1 MYKTKICLRLAYILF
16 PLMLRWRKEKMVE
29 PSKRD
34 WKLYREKIGE
44 WQEHYMEKLV
54 KEYADYLC
62 SDLPAS
68 TKFWEI
74 EKRIKRDRK
83 TPGVCIELRKSDM
96 FWDIAGLIHDKVISM
111 DDLEEFSDDLKEA
124 VVLILRR

>member
-1 MYKTKICLRLAYILF
+1 MI
-16 PLMLRWRKEKMVE
+16 E

-34 WKLYREKIGE
+34 WKLYREKIGD

-68 TKFWEI
+68 TKFWEM
-74 EKRIKRDRK
+74 EKRIRRDRK

-96 FWDIAGLIHDKVISM
+96 FWDIAGLINDRVISM
-111 DDLEEFSDDLKEA
+111 DALEEFSDGLKEA
-124 VVLILRR
+124 VALILKR

>member
-1 MYKTKICLRLAYILF
+1 
-16 PLMLRWRKEKMVE
+16 MVE

-44 WQEHYMEKLV
+44 WQEHYIEKLL

-74 EKRIKRDRK
+74 EKRVKRDRK
-83 TPGVCIELRKSDM
+83 KPGVCIELRKSSL

-124 VVLILRR
+124 VALILSR

>member
-1 MYKTKICLRLAYILF
+1 
-16 PLMLRWRKEKMVE
+16 MVE

-111 DDLEEFSDDLKEA
+111 DDLGEFSDDLKEA
-124 VVLILRR
+124 VMLILRR

>member
-1 MYKTKICLRLAYILF
+1 
-16 PLMLRWRKEKMVE
+16 MVE

-34 WKLYREKIGE
+34 WKLYREKIGG

-74 EKRIKRDRK
+74 DKRFRR
-83 TPGVCIELRKSDM
+83 
-96 FWDIAGLIHDKVISM
+96 DKVISM

-124 VVLILRR
+124 VALILRR

>member
-1 MYKTKICLRLAYILF
+1 
-16 PLMLRWRKEKMVE
+16 
-29 PSKRD
+29 
-34 WKLYREKIGE
+34 
-44 WQEHYMEKLV
+44 MEKLV

-124 VVLILRR
+124 VALILNR

>member
-1 MYKTKICLRLAYILF
+1 MAGTLHGEAGKGICGLF
-16 PLMLRWRKEKMVE
+16 V
-29 PSKRD
+29 
-34 WKLYREKIGE
+34 
-44 WQEHYMEKLV
+44 QH
-54 KEYADYLC
+54 
-62 SDLPAS
+62 LPAS

>member
-1 MYKTKICLRLAYILF
+1 
-16 PLMLRWRKEKMVE
+16 MVE

-96 FWDIAGLIHDKVISM
+96 FWDIAGLINDKVISM

-124 VVLILRR
+124 VSLILRR

>member
-1 MYKTKICLRLAYILF
+1 MI
-16 PLMLRWRKEKMVE
+16 E

-34 WKLYREKIGE
+34 WKLYREKIGD

-68 TKFWEI
+68 TKFWEM
-74 EKRIKRDRK
+74 EKRIRRDGK

-96 FWDIAGLIHDKVISM
+96 FWDIAGLINDRVISM
-111 DDLEEFSDDLKEA
+111 DDLEEFSDGLKEA
-124 VVLILRR
+124 VALILKR

>member
-1 MYKTKICLRLAYILF
+1 MI
-16 PLMLRWRKEKMVE
+16 E

-34 WKLYREKIGE
+34 WKLYREKIGG

-83 TPGVCIELRKSDM
+83 TPGVCIELRKSNM
-96 FWDIAGLIHDKVISM
+96 FWDIAILIKDKVISM
-111 DDLEEFSDDLKEA
+111 DDLEEFSSDLKEA
-124 VVLILRR
+124 VSLILNR

>member
-1 MYKTKICLRLAYILF
+1 
-16 PLMLRWRKEKMVE
+16 MVE

-34 WKLYREKIGE
+34 WKLYREKIGD

-54 KEYADYLC
+54 KKYADYLC

-68 TKFWEI
+68 TKFWEM
-74 EKRIKRDRK
+74 EKRIRRDRK

-96 FWDIAGLIHDKVISM
+96 FWDIAGLINDRVISM

-124 VVLILRR
+124 VALILRR

>member
-1 MYKTKICLRLAYILF
+1 
-16 PLMLRWRKEKMVE
+16 MVE

-74 EKRIKRDRK
+74 EKRIKRDRN

-111 DDLEEFSDDLKEA
+111 DDLEEFSDNLKEA

>member
-1 MYKTKICLRLAYILF
+1 
-16 PLMLRWRKEKMVE
+16 MVE

-96 FWDIAGLIHDKVISM
+96 FWDLAGLINDKVISM

-124 VVLILRR
+124 VALILRR

>member
-1 MYKTKICLRLAYILF
+1 MI
-16 PLMLRWRKEKMVE
+16 E

-34 WKLYREKIGE
+34 WKLYREKIGD

-68 TKFWEI
+68 TKFWEM
-74 EKRIKRDRK
+74 EKRIRRDRK

-96 FWDIAGLIHDKVISM
+96 FWDIAELINDRVISM
-111 DDLEEFSDDLKEA
+111 DDLEEFSDGLKEA
-124 VVLILRR
+124 VALILKR

>member
-1 MYKTKICLRLAYILF
+1 
-16 PLMLRWRKEKMVE
+16 MVE
-29 PSKRD
+29 PSKRG
-34 WKLYREKIGE
+34 WKLYREKVGG

-62 SDLPAS
+62 SDLSAS

-74 EKRIKRDRK
+74 VKRIKRDRK
-83 TPGVCIELRKSDM
+83 TPGVCIELTKSDM
-96 FWDIAGLIHDKVISM
+96 FWDIAGLINDKVISM

-124 VVLILRR
+124 VALILRR

>member
-1 MYKTKICLRLAYILF
+1 MI
-16 PLMLRWRKEKMVE
+16 E

-34 WKLYREKIGE
+34 WKLFREKIGG
-44 WQEHYMEKLV
+44 WQERYMENLV

-68 TKFWEI
+68 AKFWEL

-83 TPGVCIELRKSDM
+83 TPGVCIELRKSTM
-96 FWDIAGLIHDKVISM
+96 FWDIAQLVHDEVISM
-111 DDLEEFSDDLKEA
+111 DDLQEFSDDVKDA
-124 VVLILRR
+124 TALILRR

>member
-1 MYKTKICLRLAYILF
+1 MI
-16 PLMLRWRKEKMVE
+16 E

-34 WKLYREKIGE
+34 WKLYREKIGD

-68 TKFWEI
+68 IKFWEM
-74 EKRIKRDRK
+74 EKRIRRDRK

-96 FWDIAGLIHDKVISM
+96 FWDIAELINDKVISM

>member
-1 MYKTKICLRLAYILF
+1 
-16 PLMLRWRKEKMVE
+16 MVE

-44 WQEHYMEKLV
+44 WQEHYMEQLV

-96 FWDIAGLIHDKVISM
+96 FWDIAGLINDKVISM

-124 VVLILRR
+124 VALILRR

>member
-1 MYKTKICLRLAYILF
+1 
-16 PLMLRWRKEKMVE
+16 MVE

-96 FWDIAGLIHDKVISM
+96 FWDIAELINDKVISM
-111 DDLEEFSDDLKEA
+111 DDLEEFSNDLKEA
-124 VVLILRR
+124 VALILRR

>member
-1 MYKTKICLRLAYILF
+1 MI
-16 PLMLRWRKEKMVE
+16 E

-68 TKFWEI
+68 TKFWEL

-83 TPGVCIELRKSDM
+83 TPGVCIELKKSDM
-96 FWDIAGLIHDKVISM
+96 YWDVAGLINDNVISVE
-111 DDLEEFSDDLKEA
+111 DISEFSDDLKEA
-124 VVLILRR
+124 VALILRR

>member
-1 MYKTKICLRLAYILF
+1 MI
-16 PLMLRWRKEKMVE
+16 E

-34 WKLYREKIGE
+34 WKLYREKIGD

-68 TKFWEI
+68 TKFWEM
-74 EKRIKRDRK
+74 EKRLRRDKK

-96 FWDIAGLIHDKVISM
+96 FWDIARLINDKVISM
-111 DDLEEFSDDLKEA
+111 DDLEEFSDGSKEA
-124 VVLILRR
+124 VALILKR

>member
-1 MYKTKICLRLAYILF
+1 
-16 PLMLRWRKEKMVE
+16 MVE

-34 WKLYREKIGE
+34 WKLYREKVGG

-74 EKRIKRDRK
+74 EKRITRDRK
-83 TPGVCIELRKSDM
+83 TLGVCIELRKSDM
-96 FWDIAGLIHDKVISM
+96 FWDIAGLINDRVISM
-111 DDLEEFSDDLKEA
+111 DDLEEFSDNLKEA
-124 VVLILRR
+124 VALILRR